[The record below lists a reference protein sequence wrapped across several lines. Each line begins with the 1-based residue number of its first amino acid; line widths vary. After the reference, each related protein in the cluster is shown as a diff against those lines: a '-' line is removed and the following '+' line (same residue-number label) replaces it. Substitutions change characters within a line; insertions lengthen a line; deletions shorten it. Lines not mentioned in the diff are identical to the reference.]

1 MVFFLCYSFTQINS
15 SRLRKFELINWNI
28 RNKWQNCANLE
39 HGYRNTY
46 SYTFNTGKEILRGVH
61 DQFCTFCNFHFTTGV
76 YGVWNPKVWRFHR
89 FSTCNVGIAESE
101 LEQIQVQQ
109 KHYRHHETI
118 MFWKLG
124 FIHFLFRKIMSYAV
138 LSVILNANRFC

>member
-1 MVFFLCYSFTQINS
+1 MINS
-15 SRLRKFELINWNI
+15 ALSAIFTLL
-28 RNKWQNCANLE
+28 QA
-39 HGYRNTY
+39 
-46 SYTFNTGKEILRGVH
+46 YT
-61 DQFCTFCNFHFTTGV
+61 V
-76 YGVWNPKVWRFHR
+76 YETLKSSVFIDFRPVML
-89 FSTCNVGIAESE
+89 E
-101 LEQIQVQQ
+101 LEQIQVKQ